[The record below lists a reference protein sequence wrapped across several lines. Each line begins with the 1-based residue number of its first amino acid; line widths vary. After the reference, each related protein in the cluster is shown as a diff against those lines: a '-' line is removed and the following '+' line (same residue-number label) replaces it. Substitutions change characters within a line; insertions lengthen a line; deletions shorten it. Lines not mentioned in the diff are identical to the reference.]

1 MRNGFAHFVWKVFA
15 RRKLLSG
22 KFWVFAPLPQG
33 HVKPFISGPARAC
46 PSPYSIKDGDVPGWG
61 SIRDGRTDSVPDIA
75 TCATYCDKEPGCCSF
90 EFSPA
95 RSICNLNKECQ
106 PTAKVFEDFDFCVKG
121 NQTTVDKRHK
131 TSIDNGKAVSG
142 HLPHE

>member
-1 MRNGFAHFVWKVFA
+1 MAIR
-15 RRKLLSG
+15 
-22 KFWVFAPLPQG
+22 APDGANKKKQPNTTFPQG

-46 PSPYSIKDGDVPGWG
+46 PSPYSNKAGDVPGWG
-61 SIRDGRTDSVPDIA
+61 SIRKQTSVSDIA

-121 NQTTVDKRHK
+121 NQTTVDKRH
-131 TSIDNGKAVSG
+131 
-142 HLPHE
+142 